1 MERLL
6 SHGPPGSG
14 GGIAHPFA
22 SSDKKGPHSVTL
34 CGPSGW
40 DIGKLPN
47 TMLHRV
53 SRAFGGNVS
62 RKLKFKNF
70 AKIRFALF
78 KKPALWY
85 SK

>member
-1 MERLL
+1 GR
-6 SHGPPGSG
+6 G
-14 GGIAHPFA
+14 GGGGGFVNLFA
-22 SSDKKGPHSVTL
+22 CAYKTGPHPKL
-34 CGPSGW
+34 PCGPSGW